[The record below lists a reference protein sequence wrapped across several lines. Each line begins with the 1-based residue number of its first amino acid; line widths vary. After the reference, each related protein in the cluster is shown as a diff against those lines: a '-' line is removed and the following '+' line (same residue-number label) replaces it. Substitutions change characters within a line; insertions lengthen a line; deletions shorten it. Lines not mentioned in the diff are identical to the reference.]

1 MTGSVLATV
10 AASGWRPNKEMRF
23 SVSGRVC
30 GIDAT
35 TRLMCQP
42 TLYKR
47 KVGQSQCG
55 GVLRICFDDCL
66 APSSFFVELSETGV
80 VSVAA
85 ATWPFAGASGSAG
98 LEKAC

>member
-10 AASGWRPNKEMRF
+10 AASGWRPNKKMRF
-23 SVSGRVC
+23 CVSGRVC

-55 GVLRICFDDCL
+55 VLRICFDDCW
-66 APSSFFVELSETGV
+66 APSSFFVELSGTGV

-85 ATWPFAGASGSAG
+85 ATWPFAGASGSAA
-98 LEKAC
+98 LEEAC

>member
-23 SVSGRVC
+23 CVSGRVC

-42 TLYKR
+42 MLYKR
-47 KVGQSQCG
+47 RVGQSQCG
-55 GVLRICFDDCL
+55 VLRIGFDDCW
-66 APSSFFVELSETGV
+66 APSSFSDEFSGTGV
-80 VSVAA
+80 GSVPA
-85 ATWPFAGASGSAG
+85 AT
-98 LEKAC
+98 